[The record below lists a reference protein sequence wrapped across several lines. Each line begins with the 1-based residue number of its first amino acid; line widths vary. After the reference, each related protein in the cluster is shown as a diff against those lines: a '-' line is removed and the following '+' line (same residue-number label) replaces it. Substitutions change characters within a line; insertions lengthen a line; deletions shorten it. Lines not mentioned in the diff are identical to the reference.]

1 MLEPYDGKLSRT
13 VLRGLGA
20 GNSSWLPDRVAN
32 SIRRIKMKNSNAI
45 FLRNP
50 MDICIHFILCIFLI
64 TITGCA
70 TGERVARLSPGIS
83 QADVVGTLGRPDGF
97 RTEGDYTILKYTNRL
112 ISGWSWDRADY
123 FVILKDNKVIEYGS
137 GEVREK
143 NVGGI
148 HTIFIHQF

>member
-1 MLEPYDGKLSRT
+1 MILHYFSPTTRKITRPIHT
-13 VLRGLGA
+13 VMQ
-20 GNSSWLPDRVAN
+20 AN
-32 SIRRIKMKNSNAI
+32 TIRRIKMKNGNVKFLKNSSHI
-45 FLRNP
+45 FINL
-50 MDICIHFILCIFLI
+50 ILFIFLI
-64 TITGCA
+64 NITGCA
-70 TGERVARLSPGIS
+70 TGEKVAKLSPAMS

-123 FVILKDNKVIEYGS
+123 FVILKDGKVTEYGS

-148 HTIFIHQF
+148 HTIFIHQL

>member
-1 MLEPYDGKLSRT
+1 
-13 VLRGLGA
+13 
-20 GNSSWLPDRVAN
+20 
-32 SIRRIKMKNSNAI
+32 MKNGNVK
-45 FLRNP
+45 FLRNSSH
-50 MDICIHFILCIFLI
+50 IFIHLILFIFLI
-64 TITGCA
+64 NITGCA
-70 TGERVARLSPGIS
+70 TGEKVARLSPAMS

-123 FVILKDNKVIEYGS
+123 FVILKDDKVTEYGS